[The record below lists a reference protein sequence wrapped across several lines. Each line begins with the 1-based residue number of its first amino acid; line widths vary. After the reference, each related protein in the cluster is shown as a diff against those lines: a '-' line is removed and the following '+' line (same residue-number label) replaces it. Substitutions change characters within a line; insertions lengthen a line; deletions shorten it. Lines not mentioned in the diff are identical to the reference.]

1 MGGRSF
7 LPLPL
12 FNFYSSFFRRINEKQ
27 RKKVPKYANV
37 GGQAVL
43 EGVMM
48 KSGERVSVSVRR
60 EDGTIKTKNSEF
72 VSVRKKCAFFRLP
85 IIRGVVNFVEMMI
98 LSFKTLDSSASLLG
112 IDETETK
119 FEKWLKK
126 KFGKSILDVL
136 IPISAVL
143 GVALALLIFMYLP
156 ALATS
161 GIEKL
166 AGRDLGAF
174 KGIIEG
180 IMKIAIFIAYISLV
194 SLMPD
199 IRRTFEYHGAEHKS
213 IFCYEKKLPLTVE
226 NVKAQR
232 RFHPRCGTSFMFVM
246 IILGIIIGLFITWD
260 NRLVRVL
267 CKILTL
273 PLVVGIGYEFLMF
286 SAKHDNIVTKVLTAP
301 GLWIQRITTR
311 EPDASQI
318 EVAIRSLKCA
328 LPDEFPEETAIVE
341 AENAA
346 EKTDVSEKSDG
357 TSSENPAAES
367 TGENGNTHSS
377 EEETTVETDGHDSA
391 AS

>member
-1 MGGRSF
+1 
-7 LPLPL
+7 
-12 FNFYSSFFRRINEKQ
+12 
-27 RKKVPKYANV
+27 
-37 GGQAVL
+37 
-43 EGVMM
+43 
-48 KSGERVSVSVRR
+48 
-60 EDGTIKTKNSEF
+60 
-72 VSVRKKCAFFRLP
+72 
-85 IIRGVVNFVEMMI
+85 
-98 LSFKTLDSSASLLG
+98 
-112 IDETETK
+112 
-119 FEKWLKK
+119 
-126 KFGKSILDVL
+126 
-136 IPISAVL
+136 
-143 GVALALLIFMYLP
+143 
-156 ALATS
+156 
-161 GIEKL
+161 
-166 AGRDLGAF
+166 
-174 KGIIEG
+174 
-180 IMKIAIFIAYISLV
+180 MKIAIFIAYISLV

-346 EKTDVSEKSDG
+346 EKADVSEKSDG

-377 EEETTVETDGHDSA
+377 EEETTVETDEHDSA

>member
-1 MGGRSF
+1 MKTKSHVD
-7 LPLPL
+7 P
-12 FNFYSSFFRRINEKQ
+12 RIGI
-27 RKKVPKYANV
+27 V

-48 KSGERVSVSVRR
+48 KSGEKCSLAVRTP
-60 EDGTIKTKNSEF
+60 DGKIAVYNSTF
-72 VSVRKKCAFFRLP
+72 TSLRKKHKFFDLP
-85 IIRGVVNFVEMMI
+85 LIRGIVSFIEQLKLSMDMLTKSAEMQ
-98 LSFKTLDSSASLLG
+98 G
-112 IDETETK
+112 IDTEQPETK
-119 FEKWLKK
+119 FEKWLCD
-126 KFGKSILDVL
+126 KFGNKLMSVVTGVGM
-136 IPISAVL
+136 VL
-143 GVALALLIFMYLP
+143 GLAIGVVMFLMLPTFAAKGLDFLSGGFIGASHFLRALVEGLIRIGVFVGYIAL
-156 ALATS
+156 T
-161 GIEKL
+161 
-166 AGRDLGAF
+166 
-174 KGIIEG
+174 
-180 IMKIAIFIAYISLV
+180 

-199 IRRTFEYHGAEHKS
+199 MRRTYEYHGAEHKS
-213 IFCYEKKLPLTVE
+213 VACFEKGLPLTPE
-226 NVKAQR
+226 NAAACT

>member
-1 MGGRSF
+1 MK
-7 LPLPL
+7 
-12 FNFYSSFFRRINEKQ
+12 NKEK
-27 RKKVPKYANV
+27 KAPKYANV

-43 EGVMM
+43 DGIMM
-48 KSGERVSVSVRR
+48 KSGERVSISVRR
-60 EDGTIKTKNSEF
+60 EDGTIKTKNTEF
-72 VSVRKKCAFFRLP
+72 VSARKKCAFFRLP

-112 IDETETK
+112 IEEEETK

-126 KFGKSILDVL
+126 KFGKSILDIL
-136 IPISAVL
+136 MPISAIL
-143 GVALALLIFMYLP
+143 GVALALVIFMYLP

-166 AGRDLGAF
+166 IGKDLGIF
-174 KGIIEG
+174 KSVIEG

-194 SLMPD
+194 ALMPD

-226 NVKAQR
+226 NVKMQR

-246 IILGIIIGLFITWD
+246 IILGIVIGLFITWD

-286 SAKHDNIVTKVLTAP
+286 SAKHDNIVTRILTAP

-311 EPDASQI
+311 EPNDSQI

-328 LPDEFPEETAIVE
+328 LPEEFPEEIAKVD

-346 EKTDVSEKSDG
+346 EETETNATPASESMSDTDACTASTPVGEEAETEAQKGDAG
-357 TSSENPAAES
+357 T
-367 TGENGNTHSS
+367 
-377 EEETTVETDGHDSA
+377 TTDSA
-391 AS
+391 PTDSAQAN

>member
-1 MGGRSF
+1 MK
-7 LPLPL
+7 
-12 FNFYSSFFRRINEKQ
+12 NKEK
-27 RKKVPKYANV
+27 KAPKYANV

-166 AGRDLGAF
+166 ACRDLGVF

-199 IRRTFEYHGAEHKS
+199 IRRTFEYHGAEHKT
-213 IFCYEKKLPLTVE
+213 IFC
-226 NVKAQR
+226 
-232 RFHPRCGTSFMFVM
+232 
-246 IILGIIIGLFITWD
+246 
-260 NRLVRVL
+260 
-267 CKILTL
+267 
-273 PLVVGIGYEFLMF
+273 
-286 SAKHDNIVTKVLTAP
+286 
-301 GLWIQRITTR
+301 
-311 EPDASQI
+311 
-318 EVAIRSLKCA
+318 
-328 LPDEFPEETAIVE
+328 
-341 AENAA
+341 
-346 EKTDVSEKSDG
+346 
-357 TSSENPAAES
+357 
-367 TGENGNTHSS
+367 
-377 EEETTVETDGHDSA
+377 
-391 AS
+391 

>member
-1 MGGRSF
+1 MKNSKE
-7 LPLPL
+7 
-12 FNFYSSFFRRINEKQ
+12 N
-27 RKKVPKYANV
+27 KKVKYANV

-48 KSGERVSVSVRR
+48 KSGENVSVSVRR
-60 EDGTIKTKNSEF
+60 DDGSIRTENSHF
-72 VSVRKKCAFFRLP
+72 VSARKKCAFFRLP
-85 IIRGVVNFVEMMI
+85 IIRGIVNFVEMMI
-98 LSFKTLDSSASLLG
+98 LSFKTLDRSATLLG
-112 IDETETK
+112 IEETETK

-136 IPISAVL
+136 MPVSAVI
-143 GVALALLIFMYLP
+143 GVALALVIFIYLP

-161 GIEKL
+161 GVEKL
-166 AGRDLGAF
+166 VGKDI
-174 KGIIEG
+174 GIWKSVIEG
-180 IMKIAIFIAYISLV
+180 IAKIIIFIAYISLV

-246 IILGIIIGLFITWD
+246 IILGIVIGLFITWD

-267 CKILTL
+267 CKLLTL

-286 SAKHDNIVTKVLTAP
+286 SAKHDNIITRILVAP

-328 LPDEFPEETAIVE
+328 LPEEFPEEFAQAE
-341 AENAA
+341 AEKAA
-346 EKTDVSEKSDG
+346 DEAKAKDIADEKDAANDEKTD
-357 TSSENPAAES
+357 AQ
-367 TGENGNTHSS
+367 
-377 EEETTVETDGHDSA
+377 
-391 AS
+391 

>member
-1 MGGRSF
+1 MK
-7 LPLPL
+7 
-12 FNFYSSFFRRINEKQ
+12 NKE
-27 RKKVPKYANV
+27 KKVPKYANV

-161 GIEKL
+161 GIEKF
-166 AGRDLGAF
+166 AGRDLGVF

-367 TGENGNTHSS
+367 TGKNGNTHSS

>member
-1 MGGRSF
+1 MK
-7 LPLPL
+7 
-12 FNFYSSFFRRINEKQ
+12 NKEK
-27 RKKVPKYANV
+27 KAPKYANV

-161 GIEKL
+161 GIEKF
-166 AGRDLGAF
+166 AGRDLGVF

-213 IFCYEKKLPLTVE
+213 IFCYESGEELTVE
-226 NVKAQR
+226 NVKKQS
-232 RFHPRCGTSFMFVM
+232 RFHPRCGTSFLFVM
-246 IILGIIIGLFITWD
+246 LALSILIYSLPFITWD
-260 NRLVRVL
+260 NVFLRLITKL
-267 CKILTL
+267 LML
-273 PLVVGIGYEFLMF
+273 PLIVGVGFEFIRF
-286 SAKHDNIVTKVLTAP
+286 AGRHNNIIVRILSAP
-301 GLWIQRITTR
+301 GLWMQRITTR
-311 EPDASQI
+311 EPSDDEI
-318 EVAIRSLKCA
+318 ECAIAALKCA
-328 LPDEFPEETAIVE
+328 LPDEFPEALASYSEPAVSVASDE
-341 AENAA
+341 AAPEDDNSSAGA
-346 EKTDVSEKSDG
+346 KTDSL
-357 TSSENPAAES
+357 
-367 TGENGNTHSS
+367 
-377 EEETTVETDGHDSA
+377 
-391 AS
+391 

>member
-1 MGGRSF
+1 MK
-7 LPLPL
+7 
-12 FNFYSSFFRRINEKQ
+12 NKKEN
-27 RKKVPKYANV
+27 KKVKYANV

-48 KSGERVSVSVRR
+48 KSGENVSVSVRR
-60 EDGTIKTKNSEF
+60 DDGSIKTANSHF
-72 VSVRKKCAFFRLP
+72 VSARKKCAFFRLP
-85 IIRGVVNFVEMMI
+85 IIRGVVNFIEMMI
-98 LSFKTLDSSASLLG
+98 LSFKTLDRSATLLG
-112 IDETETK
+112 VEETETK

-136 IPISAVL
+136 MPISAAI
-143 GVALALLIFMYLP
+143 GIALALVIFIYLP
-156 ALATS
+156 ALATT
-161 GIEKL
+161 GVEKL
-166 AGRDLGAF
+166 VGKDI
-174 KGIIEG
+174 GIWKSVIEG
-180 IMKIAIFIAYISLV
+180 VAKIIIFIAYISLV

-246 IILGIIIGLFITWD
+246 IILGIVIGLFITWD
-260 NRLVRVL
+260 NRIVRVL
-267 CKILTL
+267 CKLLTL

-286 SAKHDNIVTKVLTAP
+286 SAKHDNFITRILVAP

-311 EPDASQI
+311 EPDSSQI

-328 LPDEFPEETAIVE
+328 LPEEFPDEIALVE

-346 EKTDVSEKSDG
+346 DEAKASASAEKSDEAG
-357 TSSENPAAES
+357 KN
-367 TGENGNTHSS
+367 
-377 EEETTVETDGHDSA
+377 DSPDA
-391 AS
+391 V

>member
-1 MGGRSF
+1 MSKR
-7 LPLPL
+7 
-12 FNFYSSFFRRINEKQ
+12 EKQ
-27 RKKVPKYANV
+27 PDPLACRRNKV

-48 KSGERVSVSVRR
+48 KSGEKVCIAVRKP
-60 EDGTIKTKNSEF
+60 DGSIAKRDSSF
-72 VSVRKKCAFFRLP
+72 VSVRKKHKILNIP
-85 IIRGVVNFVEMMI
+85 ILRGAINFVEMMK
-98 LSFKTLDSSASLLG
+98 LSFSTLSASGEMLG
-112 IDETETK
+112 TEEEETK

-166 AGRDLGAF
+166 AGRDLGVF

-328 LPDEFPEETAIVE
+328 LPDEFPEEAAIVE

-377 EEETTVETDGHDSA
+377 EEETTVETDGHDST